1 MYKPVT
7 YSYTIIIK
15 HDILCIMGVLPF
27 HTTGSA
33 LGLLI
38 TTSPEMVALIDR
50 DFSSQLK
57 SYETTVIDQSIT
69 G

>member
-1 MYKPVT
+1 
-7 YSYTIIIK
+7 
-15 HDILCIMGVLPF
+15 MGVLPF